1 MTFYFACAIIIRM
14 KTKQLDWDEIKR
26 RAQGM
31 TLVALRWS
39 AEDAYQ
45 ASLAADQLESAG
57 CRVDKTGGY
66 YLDEVS
72 VYRAEIRRR
81 EMGSTN

>member
-1 MTFYFACAIIIRM
+1 M

-31 TLVALRWS
+31 TLAALRWS

-45 ASLAADQLESAG
+45 ASLAADRLEAAG

-66 YLDEVS
+66 YLDEAS

-81 EMGSTN
+81 EMGLTN